1 MTIELAAYVM
11 LDRIVG
17 KSTTVVYP
25 DGNVAWE
32 TMAAALKL
40 KLFPT
45 KQKQF
50 TRKIVSKKEYK
61 PLSGRH
67 SNYRQGMAVPQK

>member
-17 KSTTVVYP
+17 KSTTIVYP

-32 TMAAALKL
+32 TMAAERGFEVEAVSH
-40 KLFPT
+40 
-45 KQKQF
+45 QRKQF
-50 TRKIVSKKEYK
+50 TRKNCSKKEYK

-67 SNYRQGMAVPQK
+67 